1 MHSKRGPL
9 RRTPVSVVFPEGPEI
24 VHCEVED
31 VREDS
36 AFRVPQVNALVA
48 GPLVVWP
55 CASLARTTVSSTK
68 PTLLIGLDYAAAAPD
83 FQCGCF
89 AHLNYIPVQ
98 ANLAASARGE
108 SAGLSEQW
116 RMSRRGLLQ
125 ASLGGVVAGCSA
137 TPGGSSFEAG
147 PPLAPIRASTDRI
160 FDIAVCLRPFRPA
173 GPRVETERL
182 GDVLVVHNYGHG
194 GSGWSLSWGSSARA
208 VRLAMQ
214 ASPAEV
220 AVIGCGALGLT
231 SAILAQRAGAR
242 VTIYARDQ
250 LPETTSA
257 RATGEWTPDSRIALV
272 NAAAPG
278 FAAVWEEMARAS
290 FKAHRNYLGL
300 PGTPVE
306 WIDQYAASSD
316 TAPSSQS
323 SDTDRTIPPTVT
335 FASYARRIR
344 DLTPNWRPVP
354 ADKTPFKATSVA
366 RGEIMVFNIADY
378 GHTLM
383 NDFFIAGGQF
393 RRADFRTPAQIANL
407 GKKVV
412 INCTGYGA
420 RALWKDETMVPV
432 RGQIARLIPQP
443 EVRYGLVY
451 RHVLTV
457 PRRDGLVV
465 QSFAGGEK
473 RGWDDTNEAPDRA
486 EAEQAV
492 RTLAE
497 LFTTS
502 A

>member
-1 MHSKRGPL
+1 MLSQTGR
-9 RRTPVSVVFPEGPEI
+9 
-24 VHCEVED
+24 
-31 VREDS
+31 
-36 AFRVPQVNALVA
+36 
-48 GPLVVWP
+48 
-55 CASLARTTVSSTK
+55 
-68 PTLLIGLDYAAAAPD
+68 IG
-83 FQCGCF
+83 
-89 AHLNYIPVQ
+89 
-98 ANLAASARGE
+98 
-108 SAGLSEQW
+108 
-116 RMSRRGLLQ
+116 RRGLLQ
-125 ASLGGVVAGCSA
+125 ASLAGALAGCS
-137 TPGGSSFEAG
+137 TMPGSSFEPAAS
-147 PPLAPIRASTDRI
+147 LAPIRARTDRI

-231 SAILAQRAGAR
+231 SGLLAQRAGAR

-278 FAAVWEEMARAS
+278 FAAVWEEMARS
-290 FKAHRNYLGL
+290 SYKAHRNYLGL

-306 WIDQYAASSD
+306 WIDQYAVSD
-316 TAPSSQS
+316 DTPRPSQS
-323 SDTDRTIPPTVT
+323 SNTSAVAARPAVE
-335 FASYARRIR
+335 FAGYARSIR
-344 DLTPNWRPVP
+344 DLTPRWSRVP
-354 ADKTPFKATSVA
+354 PDATPFKASSVA
-366 RGEIMVFNIADY
+366 RSEIMVFNIADY

-393 RRADFRTPAQIANL
+393 RRADFRAPSQIAAL

-420 RALWKDETMVPV
+420 RALWKDETLVPV

-451 RHVLTV
+451 RSVLTV

-465 QSFAGGEK
+465 QSFARGEMQ
-473 RGWDDTNEAPDRA
+473 GWDDTNEAPDRA

-497 LFTTS
+497 LFPTS
-502 A
+502 T

>member
-1 MHSKRGPL
+1 M
-9 RRTPVSVVFPEGPEI
+9 
-24 VHCEVED
+24 
-31 VREDS
+31 
-36 AFRVPQVNALVA
+36 
-48 GPLVVWP
+48 
-55 CASLARTTVSSTK
+55 
-68 PTLLIGLDYAAAAPD
+68 LD
-83 FQCGCF
+83 QTG
-89 AHLNYIPVQ
+89 
-98 ANLAASARGE
+98 
-108 SAGLSEQW
+108 
-116 RMSRRGLLQ
+116 RMGRRGLLQ
-125 ASLGGVVAGCSA
+125 ASLAGALAGCS
-137 TPGGSSFEAG
+137 TKPDSSFESA
-147 PPLAPIRASTDRI
+147 PPLAPIRARTDRI

-250 LPETTSA
+250 LTETTSA

-272 NAAAPG
+272 NAAAPD

-290 FKAHRNYLGL
+290 FKRHRDYLGL

-306 WIDQYAASSD
+306 WIDQYAVSGGTPRA
-316 TAPSSQS
+316 SQS
-323 SDTDRTIPPTVT
+323 GDTGATSGATTGGNTGSGATQPVVE
-335 FASYARRIR
+335 FASYARSIR
-344 DLTPNWRPVP
+344 DLTPRWRRVP
-354 ADKTPFKATSVA
+354 ADATPFKATSVA
-366 RGEIMVFNIADY
+366 RGEIMVFNISDY

-393 RRADFRTPAQIANL
+393 RRADFRTPGQIAAL

-420 RALWKDETMVPV
+420 RALWKDDTLVPV

-451 RHVLTV
+451 RGVLTV
-457 PRRDGLVV
+457 PRRDGMVV
-465 QSFAGGEK
+465 QSFAAGEMQ
-473 RGWDDTNEAPDRA
+473 GWDDTNEAPDRA

>member
-1 MHSKRGPL
+1 MEQAGRLGRRGL
-9 RRTPVSVVFPEGPEI
+9 M
-24 VHCEVED
+24 
-31 VREDS
+31 
-36 AFRVPQVNALVA
+36 Q
-48 GPLVVWP
+48 
-55 CASLARTTVSSTK
+55 ASLA
-68 PTLLIGLDYAAAAPD
+68 
-83 FQCGCF
+83 
-89 AHLNYIPVQ
+89 
-98 ANLAASARGE
+98 SA
-108 SAGLSEQW
+108 L
-116 RMSRRGLLQ
+116 
-125 ASLGGVVAGCSA
+125 AGCS
-137 TPGGSSFEAG
+137 TMLGSSFEAG
-147 PPLAPIRASTDRI
+147 PPLAPIRARTDRI

-208 VRLAMQ
+208 VRLGMQ
-214 ASPAEV
+214 ASPTEV

-272 NAAAPG
+272 SAAAPD
-278 FAAVWEEMARAS
+278 FAAMWEEMARAS
-290 FKAHRNYLGL
+290 FKRHRDYLGL

-306 WIDQYAASSD
+306 WIDQYAVSDDTPRNSQASDNAS
-316 TAPSSQS
+316 AGKP
-323 SDTDRTIPPTVT
+323 VVE
-335 FASYARRIR
+335 FASYARSIR
-344 DLTPNWRPVP
+344 DLTPRWRRVS
-354 ADKTPFKATSVA
+354 ADATPFKATSVA
-366 RGEIMVFNIADY
+366 RGEIMAFNIADY

-393 RRADFRTPAQIANL
+393 RRADFRTPAQIAAL

-420 RALWKDETMVPV
+420 RALWKDETLVPV

-451 RHVLTV
+451 RGVLTV

-465 QSFAGGEK
+465 QSFARGEMQ
-473 RGWDDTNEAPDRA
+473 GWDDTNEAPDRA

-497 LFTTS
+497 LFPKS

>member
-1 MHSKRGPL
+1 M
-9 RRTPVSVVFPEGPEI
+9 
-24 VHCEVED
+24 
-31 VREDS
+31 
-36 AFRVPQVNALVA
+36 
-48 GPLVVWP
+48 
-55 CASLARTTVSSTK
+55 
-68 PTLLIGLDYAAAAPD
+68 
-83 FQCGCF
+83 
-89 AHLNYIPVQ
+89 LN
-98 ANLAASARGE
+98 
-108 SAGLSEQW
+108 
-116 RMSRRGLLQ
+116 RRGLLQ
-125 ASLGGVVAGCSA
+125 TSLAAALAGCS
-137 TPGGSSFEAG
+137 TKPDSFEPA
-147 PPLAPIRASTDRI
+147 PALAPIRARTDRI

-182 GDVLVVHNYGHG
+182 GNVLVVHNYGHG

-278 FAAVWEEMARAS
+278 FAAMWEEMARTS
-290 FKAHRNYLGL
+290 FKRHRDYLGL
-300 PGTPVE
+300 PGAPVE
-306 WIDQYAASSD
+306 WIDQYSVSAA
-316 TAPSSQS
+316 APPSSQS
-323 SDTDRTIPPTVT
+323 RNPASSEPTEPPPV
-335 FASYARRIR
+335 FASYARSIR
-344 DLTPNWRPVP
+344 DLTPRWRHVP
-354 ADKTPFKATSVA
+354 ADATPFKATSVSMN
-366 RGEIMVFNIADY
+366 EIMVFNIADY

-393 RRADFRTPAQIANL
+393 RRADFHAPSQIAAL

-420 RALWKDETMVPV
+420 RALWRDETVVPV
-432 RGQIARLIPQP
+432 RGQIARLVPQP
-443 EVRYGLVY
+443 EVRYGLIY

-465 QSFAGGEK
+465 QSFAAGE
-473 RGWDDTNEAPDRA
+473 RQGYGDINETPDRA

-492 RTLAE
+492 RTLGE
-497 LFTTS
+497 LFARS

>member
-1 MHSKRGPL
+1 M
-9 RRTPVSVVFPEGPEI
+9 
-24 VHCEVED
+24 
-31 VREDS
+31 
-36 AFRVPQVNALVA
+36 
-48 GPLVVWP
+48 
-55 CASLARTTVSSTK
+55 
-68 PTLLIGLDYAAAAPD
+68 
-83 FQCGCF
+83 
-89 AHLNYIPVQ
+89 LN
-98 ANLAASARGE
+98 
-108 SAGLSEQW
+108 
-116 RMSRRGLLQ
+116 RRGLLQ
-125 ASLGGVVAGCSA
+125 TSLAAALAGCS
-137 TPGGSSFEAG
+137 TKPDSSFEPAA
-147 PPLAPIRASTDRI
+147 PLAPIRARADRI

-250 LPETTSA
+250 LMETTSA
-257 RATGEWTPDSRIALV
+257 RATGEWTPDSRIALAY
-272 NAAAPG
+272 AAAANFG
-278 FAAVWEEMARAS
+278 TVWEEMARAA
-290 FKAHRNYLGL
+290 FKTHRNYLGL

-306 WIDQYAASSD
+306 WIDQYSVSDDTPRGSTGSS
-316 TAPSSQS
+316 TGKPAVQ
-323 SDTDRTIPPTVT
+323 

-344 DLTPNWRPVP
+344 DLTPNWRRVP
-354 ADKTPFKATSVA
+354 ADATPFKATSVA
-366 RGEIMVFNIADY
+366 RSEIMVFNIADY

-393 RRADFRTPAQIANL
+393 RRADFRAPSQIAAL

-420 RALWKDETMVPV
+420 RSLWKDETLVPV

-451 RHVLTV
+451 RGVLTV

-465 QSFAGGEK
+465 QSFASGEMQ
-473 RGWDDTNEAPDRA
+473 GWEDINEAPDRA

-497 LFTTS
+497 LFPAS